1 MDHPL
6 FWLLAVTGIL
16 LTGISKSGFA
26 GGAGVLAVPLL
37 ALVMPVPQAAALT
50 LPLLIVMDA
59 KAVWLY
65 RHHILLPNLNAIL
78 PAALV
83 GITLGGFALAW
94 VPEKVLQVALGCF
107 AMLFAVWGRLV
118 SFFRKIRSRW
128 MAWGWAGLSGFS
140 STLLHAGGP
149 PINIYFISRN
159 YSKLV
164 WLGTASVFFAV
175 MNLVKLVPYSLNNQW
190 QAEFVEVWL
199 WLIPVAIAGIWLG
212 HWLQN
217 RISDKQFMLC
227 CRMLLFVSG
236 AVLIFKPLLHSL
248 AD

>member
-1 MDHPL
+1 MDQPL
-6 FWLLAVTGIL
+6 FWPLAITGIL

-65 RHHILLPNLNAIL
+65 RRHIQFSNLKDIL

-94 VPEKVLQVALGCF
+94 IPGQVLQLALGCF
-107 AMLFAVWGRLV
+107 AILFAVWGRLV
-118 SFFRKIRSRW
+118 SLFRKIHSRW

-149 PINIYFISRN
+149 PINIYFISRD
-159 YSKLV
+159 YPKLE

-175 MNLVKLVPYSLNNQW
+175 MNLIKLIPYSLNQQW
-190 QAEFVEVWL
+190 QEEFVGIWL
-199 WLIPVAIAGIWLG
+199 WLIPVALAGIWLG

-217 RISDKQFMLC
+217 RISDMQFMFF
-227 CRMLLFVSG
+227 CRLLLFVSG
-236 AVLIFKPLLHSL
+236 AVLIFKPFIQGFTH
-248 AD
+248 